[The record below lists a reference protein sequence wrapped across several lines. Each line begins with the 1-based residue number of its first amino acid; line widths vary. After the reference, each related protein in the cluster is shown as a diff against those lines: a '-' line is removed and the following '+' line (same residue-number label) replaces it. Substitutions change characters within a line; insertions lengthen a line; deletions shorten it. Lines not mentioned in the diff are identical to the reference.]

1 MSSRLMLNRRVFL
14 KGITGSA
21 AGIMAGCWINLS
33 AANTV
38 DTINSGIL
46 SEGFLNPPDDARPWV
61 YWFWINGNITREGIT
76 ADLEAMQRVGIGGV
90 LIMEVDGSPQ
100 GPVAF
105 GTSAWQEM
113 FRFACQEAARLGLE
127 INMNDGAGWTGSG
140 GPWNTAEN
148 SMQQVLYSEV
158 EVEGGKHYNEE
169 LPRPK
174 LRKGGIPG
182 TEAGEPVY
190 YCDIAVIAFPTP
202 KNDSFRTDNI
212 QLKAG
217 FRTIS
222 TPPARLRGGNNA
234 FQMLPVSGH
243 PAPDDAIIDHNEIL
257 NLTAEFKDGRLT
269 WDVPP
274 GKWTILRFGHG
285 PTGATNHPAPS
296 AGMGYECDKLSKEAV
311 EIHFNKFLGDIL
323 SLAGPLTGK
332 TLVATHVDSWEV
344 DYQNWTSGFPEE
356 FRIRCGYDIFPFLPA
371 MTGRIIGNAEVTERF
386 LWDFRFTI
394 SELIAENYAGHMR
407 ELSNRHGI
415 QFSMEAIDNTPFDE
429 IRVAGQSNLP
439 QTEFWYRR
447 ESEAVGESGD
457 CFEGV
462 FRSYAWTPAMV
473 SAAHIYGSK
482 IIPSEAFT
490 ANPGENWLAHPA
502 LLKPQGDWAF
512 CAGINRFI
520 FHRYAMQPWLDRK
533 PGMTMAF
540 WGLHYERTQ
549 TWWEETKPWHQYLT
563 RCQYLLQKGL
573 FVADLL
579 YMQAESAPNRFIPP
593 NTDFS
598 NPIPPDPPEYNFD
611 GCTADVVFKR
621 ISIKDGLILLP
632 DGMSYRAMVLPSPGE
647 QLMAGV
653 MTLKLI
659 RKIEKLVNEGMVII
673 GPPPLKTPGLTNY
686 PQSEDELKLV
696 VGRLWGDT
704 RSTGDRRVGKGH
716 VYWGN
721 TPQEVLAS
729 LGIPKDFSCGK
740 PAPFRYIH
748 RRAEDGS
755 EIYFVSNK
763 QNAEVEAICN
773 FRVSNRRPEF
783 WWPETGRT
791 EKPAIFSESDHVTSL
806 PVRLSEFG
814 SVFVV
819 FPPESRKEPD
829 RIVKIARNGKM
840 LTNNIGS
847 KIKVRHYE
855 GRFESLIALAGQYT
869 LQTSDSKEFRIDI
882 AKLPEPVKIN
892 GPWDVQFA
900 PDWGAPPHVQ
910 FPELASWSDHAD
922 AGVRYFSGKATY
934 HKKITIPAEM
944 VKSDRMLFL
953 DLGEVE
959 VMAIVKLNGKEL
971 GILWKKPFRIDIT
984 SAVQVGE
991 NSVEVTVV
999 NLWPNRLIGDEF
1011 LPEDRNWSEKGV
1023 ATAASKTVMQTL
1035 KEYPRWFLDG
1045 KPSPTGRFTFS
1056 IIKVWSKDDALRKS
1070 GLLGPVALHVF
1081 AKVIS

>member
-1 MSSRLMLNRRVFL
+1 MSTKLMLNRRVFI
-14 KGITGSA
+14 KGVAGGT

-33 AANTV
+33 AASA
-38 DTINSGIL
+38 INSATSQNL
-46 SEGFLNPPDDARPWV
+46 SAGFLNPPDDARPWV

-105 GTSAWQEM
+105 GTNTWQEM

-158 EVEGGKHYNEE
+158 LVDGGKQFNEE
-169 LPRPK
+169 LPNPK
-174 LRKGGIPG
+174 IRKGGIPG
-182 TEAGEPVY
+182 KETEEPEY
-190 YCDIAVIAFPTP
+190 YRDIAVIAFPTP
-202 KNDSFRTDNI
+202 KNNTFKTDNI
-212 QLKAG
+212 HLKAG

-222 TPPARLRGGNNA
+222 TPPEHLREGNNA
-234 FQMLPVSGH
+234 FQMLPISGH
-243 PAPDDAIIDHNEIL
+243 AAPEDAAINQNEIL
-257 NLTAEFKDGRLT
+257 NLTSRFQNGRLT
-269 WDVPP
+269 WDIPT
-274 GKWTILRFGHG
+274 GNWTILRFGHG
-285 PTGATNHPAPS
+285 PTGATNHPAPK
-296 AGMGYECDKLSKEAV
+296 AGLGYECDKMSKEAV

-323 SLAGPLTGK
+323 ALAGPLTGK
-332 TLVATHVDSWEV
+332 TLVATHIDSWEV
-344 DYQNWTSGFPEE
+344 GYQNWTKAFPEE
-356 FRIRCGYDIFPFLPA
+356 FKKRCGYDIEPFLPA
-371 MTGRIIGNAEVTERF
+371 MTGHIIGNAEVTERF
-386 LWDFRFTI
+386 LWDLRFTI

-407 ELSNRHGI
+407 ELSNKHGI

-429 IRVAGQSNLP
+429 IRVGGQANLP

-447 ESEAVGESGD
+447 ESAAVGESGD

-462 FRSYAWTPAMV
+462 YRSYAWTSAMV

-482 IIPSEAFT
+482 VIPSEAFT
-490 ANPGENWLAHPA
+490 AVPGENWLAHPA

-512 CAGINRFI
+512 CSGINRFI
-520 FHRYAMQPWLDRK
+520 FHRYAMQPWINRK
-533 PGMTMAF
+533 PGMTMSF

-549 TWWEETKPWHQYLT
+549 TWWEETKPWHEYLT

-579 YMQAESAPNRFIPP
+579 YLQPESAPARFMPP
-593 NTDFS
+593 GVDFT
-598 NPIPPDPPEYNFD
+598 NPVPPDSPGYNFD
-611 GCTADVVFKR
+611 GCTADVVLNR
-621 ISIKDGLILLP
+621 ISIKNGLIVLP

-653 MTLKLI
+653 MTVKLAK
-659 RKIEKLVNEGMVII
+659 KIEELVNEGMVLI
-673 GPPPLKTPGLTNY
+673 GPPPVKTPGLMNY
-686 PQSEDELKLV
+686 PQCEEELKQIV
-696 VGRLWGDT
+696 ERLWGNT
-704 RSTGDRRVGKGH
+704 TTSGERKVGKGE
-716 VYWGN
+716 VFWGK
-721 TPQEVLAS
+721 TPSDILAS
-729 LGIPKDFSCGK
+729 MSIPEDFSCGK

-748 RRAEDGS
+748 RRTEDGS

-763 QNAEVEAICN
+763 KNGEVEATCN
-773 FRVSNRRPEF
+773 FRISKRSPEF
-783 WWPETGRT
+783 WWPESGKT
-791 EKPAIFSESDHVTSL
+791 EKPAIYSEKNGVVTL

-819 FPPESRKEPD
+819 FPPEKIQVDD
-829 RIVKIARNGKM
+829 RIVKITRNGKI

-847 KIKVRHYE
+847 KIQISHRNNK
-855 GRFESLIALAGQYT
+855 FESLISVSGQYMI
-869 LQTSDSKEFRIDI
+869 QTSGNREFKIELS
-882 AKLPEPVKIN
+882 KLPEPIKLA
-892 GPWDVQFA
+892 GPWDVRFT
-900 PDWGAPPHVQ
+900 PNWGAPPRVQ
-910 FPELASWSDHAD
+910 FPELTSWSDHAD
-922 AGVRYFSGKATY
+922 SGVKYFSGKATY

-944 VKSDRMLFL
+944 VRKDRLLFL

-971 GILWKKPFRIDIT
+971 GILWKKPFRMDIT
-984 SAVQVGE
+984 GAAQPGE
-991 NSVEVTVV
+991 NTLEITVV

-1011 LPEDRNWSEKGV
+1011 LPEDRNWSEEGA
-1023 ATAASKTVMQTL
+1023 ATATSKSVMQSL
-1035 KEYPRWFLDG
+1035 KEYPHWFLDG

-1056 IIKVWSKDDALRKS
+1056 IIKVWSKDDTLRRS
-1070 GLLGPVALHVF
+1070 GLLGPVTLQVV